1 MIYVKKSATS
11 SAWWRKSLSNSI
23 EGLTVQQVAL
33 CDILW
38 ATDDPRA
45 LIRQLPANIA
55 RDAVSLMQLMLLN
68 EIDQVVAEMPQ
79 SDLRENY
86 QDLFG

>member
-1 MIYVKKSATS
+1 M
-11 SAWWRKSLSNSI
+11 SNSI

>member
-1 MIYVKKSATS
+1 M
-11 SAWWRKSLSNSI
+11 SNSI

-45 LIRQLPANIA
+45 LIKQLPANIA